1 MLIFLQ
7 YSTSRYVSG
16 VVSHIPGT
24 MKMNKSTQLIR
35 NRPESRP
42 FSQHLICKAFTL
54 IELLVV
60 IAIIGILISISLPSL
75 NKAKVIARR
84 TACAGNLHAVAVGF
98 RMYLNNNNDI
108 MPYASLLP
116 SKPTTDSITG
126 LPYPRIVD
134 VLAAWVESPAT
145 FHCPADVEPQSDIDG
160 KTYFE
165 SEGSSYEYHTMHS
178 GKKVEDGFLTR
189 HFGIARIPV
198 MNDYISFHGKD
209 GKYGSRN
216 YLFADDHIGD
226 MIDKDVEEEV
236 EKEEK

>member
-1 MLIFLQ
+1 MF
-7 YSTSRYVSG
+7 
-16 VVSHIPGT
+16 
-24 MKMNKSTQLIR
+24 
-35 NRPESRP
+35 
-42 FSQHLICKAFTL
+42 FSQHLICNGFTL

-134 VLAAWVESPAT
+134 VLARWVEEPTA
-145 FHCPADVEPQSDIDG
+145 FQCPADVEINPETG

-165 SEGSSYEYHTMHS
+165 SEGSSFEYHTMHS
-178 GKKVEDGFLTR
+178 GQKVGDGFLTR
-189 HFGIARIPV
+189 HFGISKVPV
-198 MNDYISFHGKD
+198 MNDYECFHGKP
-209 GKYGSRN
+209 GTYGSTN
-216 YLFADDHIGD
+216 YLFEDDHIGD
-226 MIDKDVEEEV
+226 MVDKDVEIEV
-236 EKEEK
+236 DEADN